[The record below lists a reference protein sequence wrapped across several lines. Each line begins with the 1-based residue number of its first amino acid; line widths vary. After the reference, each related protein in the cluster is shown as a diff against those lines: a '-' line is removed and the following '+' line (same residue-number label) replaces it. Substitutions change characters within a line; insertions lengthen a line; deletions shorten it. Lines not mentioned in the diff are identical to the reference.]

1 MKKVIL
7 NAPIL
12 GLKGEKVVDHTGN
25 YILNDEGQNVP
36 EVVEVKFGKLALD
49 GIVRSGTENDEQ
61 ALLAFS
67 LAEKLQAN
75 LEQKKPTEMELTDD
89 EFQWVYGVITQQPV
103 IVKARFLQ
111 MVTNLNK
118 VAIKK

>member
-1 MKKVIL
+1 M

-25 YILNDEGQNVP
+25 YILNKEGENVP
-36 EVVEVKFGKLALD
+36 EMVELKFGKLALD

-67 LAEKLQAN
+67 LAEKLQTN
-75 LEQKKPTEMELTDD
+75 LDKKKPTEMELTDD

-103 IVKARFLQ
+103 IIKARFLQ
-111 MVTNLNK
+111 MVEELNK
-118 VAIKK
+118 NESKK

>member
-1 MKKVIL
+1 MKKKKVIL

-25 YILNDEGQNVP
+25 YVTNEEGREVP
-36 EVVEVKFGKLALD
+36 EVVELKFGKIALD
-49 GIVRSGTENDEQ
+49 NIVRSGTETDEQ

-67 LAEKLQAN
+67 LAEKLQTN
-75 LEQKKPTEMELTDD
+75 LEEKEPTEIELSED
-89 EFQWVYGVITQQPV
+89 EFNWVRGAISQQAV

-111 MVTNLNK
+111 MVEKLNG
-118 VAIKK
+118 